1 MTSRSQDPEHDPGI
15 PDLTAKL
22 STLSRADSAE
32 STIVSVLC
40 QLQAAVG
47 AEHGGALLLGPGTAI
62 ETAAGSDEI
71 VERAD
76 AIQADLGEGPDLTLL
91 DGAQSLM
98 VSDTRSESRWPRWAE
113 AVAALGLRSLISVK
127 LSTRDRVLGSVNLYS
142 RRPDAFADD
151 DREVAEDLARR
162 AAVTVS
168 ASLTARDLP
177 AAMDSHVLMGQA
189 QGIVMERF
197 DLTDDEAFTVLLRH
211 SERTDTKLRSV
222 AQQVVDGYSIP
233 LESA

>member
-1 MTSRSQDPEHDPGI
+1 MTGRSQQPEPVPGI
-15 PDLTAKL
+15 IDLPEKV
-22 STLSRADSAE
+22 SDLSRAGAAE
-32 STIVSVLC
+32 ATIASVLC
-40 QLQAAVG
+40 HLQAAVG
-47 AEHGGALLLGPGTAI
+47 AEHGGALLLGPGNAI
-62 ETAAGSDEI
+62 ETATGSDDI

-91 DGAQSLM
+91 DGRESLL
-98 VSDTRSESRWPRWAE
+98 VPDTLSEARWPRWAE
-113 AVAALGLRSLISVK
+113 AVAALGLRSLISVR

-142 RRPDAFADD
+142 RRPRAFADG
-151 DREVAEDLARR
+151 DRELAESLARR

-197 DLTDDEAFTVLLRH
+197 DLTSDEAFAVLLQH
-211 SERTDTKLRSV
+211 SQRTDTKLRSV
-222 AQQVVDGYSIP
+222 AQQVVDGYPIP
-233 LESA
+233 VEPA

>member
-1 MTSRSQDPEHDPGI
+1 MTSRTQQPGPDPWI
-15 PDLTAKL
+15 PDL
-22 STLSRADSAE
+22 AE
-32 STIVSVLC
+32 KVSVLSRTVPSQATITSILC
-40 QLQAAVG
+40 RLQAAVG
-47 AEHGGALLLGPGTAI
+47 AELGGALLLGPRNTI
-62 ETAAGSDEI
+62 ESATGSDDV

-91 DGAQSLM
+91 DGMQSLM
-98 VSDTRSESRWPRWAE
+98 VSDTHGETRWPRWAE
-113 AVAALGLRSLISVK
+113 AVAALGLRSLVSVK

-142 RRPDAFADD
+142 RRPDAFTDD

-162 AAVTVS
+162 AGVTVA
-168 ASLTARDLP
+168 ASLTTRDLP
-177 AAMDSHVLMGQA
+177 AAMDFHVLMGQA

-197 DLTDDEAFTVLLRH
+197 DLTSDEAFRVLLRH
-211 SERTDTKLRSV
+211 SQRTDTKLRSV